1 MHPNPRNNHN
11 SMKIFVALVAIMSVA
26 WLVMLF
32 PWVSLVIVIYMAA
45 AYLNDN

>member
-1 MHPNPRNNHN
+1 
-11 SMKIFVALVAIMSVA
+11 MKIFVALVAIMSVA